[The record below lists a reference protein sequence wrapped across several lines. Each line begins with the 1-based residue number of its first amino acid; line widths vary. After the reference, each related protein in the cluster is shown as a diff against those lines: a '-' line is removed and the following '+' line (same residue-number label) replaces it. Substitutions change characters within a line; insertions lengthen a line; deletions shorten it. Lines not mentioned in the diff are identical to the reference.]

1 MNNKILNSVQP
12 NRNARSVLSNYA
24 ELNVRSYIQNNG
36 SIELVS
42 RVLNESADDRTFETK
57 PAPSSKLRS
66 ILPSDRPSER
76 VSILPS
82 DRPSDRPLKSVKE

>member
-42 RVLNESADDRTFETK
+42 RVLNE
-57 PAPSSKLRS
+57 
-66 ILPSDRPSER
+66 
-76 VSILPS
+76 
-82 DRPSDRPLKSVKE
+82 